1 MVGWLGPCL
10 WCRPPGRNIIGDS
23 TTLGKG
29 NTNDPT
35 VSLILRFYD
44 AMIPAQRAACV
55 IYVGE
60 VAWECNP

>member
-10 WCRPPGRNIIGDS
+10 WCRPPES
-23 TTLGKG
+23 TTVAKAIQ
-29 NTNDPT
+29 NDPT

-44 AMIPAQRAACV
+44 PMIPAQRAACM